1 MLTGSAKRL
10 VRAPSRSVNLAA
22 SEMQA
27 LTPQRRRGLLVLG
40 LALCACG
47 TQSSSLRARSGGERA
62 TVGCLD
68 VAVAAHRDA
77 AIRHAVEVQF
87 ANRCDRAVLVD
98 FTALRAEG
106 RGDGGHRFAML
117 IHDPRGEIRP
127 LELEARTT
135 GREVLEV
142 TSDRAAPSPA
152 RMCLD
157 VGRIA
162 GSPDGPP
169 RWLCAARIPGG
180 SP

>member
-1 MLTGSAKRL
+1 
-10 VRAPSRSVNLAA
+10 
-22 SEMQA
+22 MQA
-27 LTPQRRRGLLVLG
+27 LVPMRRTGLVVLG
-40 LALCACG
+40 LSLAACAY
-47 TQSSSLRARSGGERA
+47 QPSSFRARSQGAFAGERA

-68 VAVAAHRDA
+68 IAVAAHRDA
-77 AIRHAVEVQF
+77 AIRQAVEVQF

-106 RGDGGHRFAML
+106 RGDGGHRYAMS
-117 IHDPRGEIRP
+117 IHDPRREIRA

-135 GREVLEV
+135 GREVLQV
-142 TSDRAAPSPA
+142 TSDRAAPA

-169 RWLCAARIPGG
+169 RWLTRG